1 MKNLILLSGLLFCMA
16 FKALSQDNTEQNPAG
31 KIEPLKIAYITRKLN
46 LSPEEAQR
54 FWPIYNQ
61 YARELREARMAN
73 KDKPDIELD
82 EILLNIRKKY
92 NGQFASALPSEKVN
106 QFFRSEREFNNFVRR
121 EWMERSQ
128 QHRMQQQQRRSFGNR
143 P

>member
-1 MKNLILLSGLLFCMA
+1 MKKLILLYGFLFCFASMVLA
-16 FKALSQDNTEQNPAG
+16 QDNTEPG

-46 LSPEEAQR
+46 LTPEEAQH

-61 YARELREARMAN
+61 YAKELREARIAN
-73 KDKPDIELD
+73 RDRTDIEMD

-92 NGQFASALPSEKVN
+92 NSQFTNALPPEKVN

-128 QHRMQQQQRRSFGNR
+128 QRRMQQLQQRRPFGNR

>member
-1 MKNLILLSGLLFCMA
+1 MVMKKLFLLSGWLFFLACT
-16 FKALSQDNTEQNPAG
+16 ALAQDNPDPNPPG

-54 FWPIYNQ
+54 FWPIYDQ
-61 YARELREARMAN
+61 YAKELREARQAN
-73 KDKPDIELD
+73 KDKTDIELD

-92 NGQFASALPSEKVN
+92 NGQFANALPSAKVN

-121 EWMERSQ
+121 EWLERT
-128 QHRMQQQQRRSFGNR
+128 QQRRFQQPQRRPFGK
-143 P
+143 

>member
-1 MKNLILLSGLLFCMA
+1 MKKLLLLAGFLLRLA
-16 FKALSQDNTEQNPAG
+16 SFAEAQDNADQNPAG

-46 LSPEEAQR
+46 LTTEEAQH
-54 FWPIYNQ
+54 FWPIYDQ
-61 YARELREARMAN
+61 YAKELHEARQAN
-73 KDKPDIELD
+73 KNKTDIEMD

-92 NGQFASALPSEKVN
+92 NGQLAGALPPQKVN
-106 QFFRSEREFNNFVRR
+106 QFFRTEREFNNFVRR

-128 QHRMQQQQRRSFGNR
+128 QRRFQQQQRRPFGNR